1 MSCKGKRHEQLCW
14 GQATVRN
21 PLQEKYKATL
31 TSYYNINFLVTF
43 SCLAERS
50 PPVLQSTFLIFPS
63 IFLLIP
69 DLIAMKHPEIA
80 PECWV
85 SLHCWLSPAKSVSE
99 GEGGE
104 ERRGRS
110 RACSPTALGPAVAR
124 VLLARDLH
132 SHTHTFPQ
140 GCQNASVQS
149 QHPGEEAG
157 MHLNYFSQKISK
169 MFNCSKS
176 ILITTRWISDGN
188 FLSFLPAYP
197 PPRSQ
202 GNPARAARNSHLL
215 GNLPGT
221 QPKKSLWLWLPD
233 SPALQFPRH

>member
-1 MSCKGKRHEQLCW
+1 M
-14 GQATVRN
+14 VRN

-69 DLIAMKHPEIA
+69 DLIAMRHPETA
-80 PECWV
+80 PDE
-85 SLHCWLSPAKSVSE
+85 SLFTADSLLPNQSVRE
-99 GEGGE
+99 KE
-104 ERRGRS
+104 ERKGGDV
-110 RACSPTALGPAVAR
+110 PVPAAPR
-124 VLLARDLH
+124 RWGQPWQEFCWPKTCT
-132 SHTHTFPQ
+132 HTHTFPQ

-157 MHLNYFSQKISK
+157 MHLNYFPQKISK

-221 QPKKSLWLWLPD
+221 QPKKSL
-233 SPALQFPRH
+233 